1 MRLIGLDQITGDE
14 VLAKTLFDIDGRRL
28 LSSGV
33 TLKPSIVQ
41 KLYEKHITSI
51 YIHDE
56 VSEGIEIGNIISD
69 ETMNCAKTVL
79 REEMQRVS
87 KKHELDLSAVSAVVN
102 RIMDE
107 MLSNRIEVLNVKDIR
122 LEEEKTFAHSLSVC
136 MLSIA
141 LASKLS
147 LPVAKIKSI
156 AMGAFLHDIGK
167 AYLPSGIVHK
177 YENLSKDEEL
187 EMRKHP
193 LLGYNLIKDA
203 RDASA
208 TTKVTILMHHE
219 HINGSGYPM
228 ALTGDKIHY
237 SAKIVTICDEFDIS
251 INDSK
256 LKHVLQTTDAVEYL
270 IGASGHVFDKSFVDE
285 FIKIIPIYPEGTIVL
300 LSNGC
305 LAIVIKN
312 NPINM
317 TRPVVR
323 AFYNTKTK
331 TKLNQTNIIDL
342 REELSIKILRE
353 MQVNVREIMR

>member
-1 MRLIGLDQITGDE
+1 LDWTKS
-14 VLAKTLFDIDGRRL
+14 LATKFWQKTLFDIDGRRL

-41 KLYEKHITSI
+41 KLHEKNITSI

-167 AYLPSGIVHK
+167 AYLP
-177 YENLSKDEEL
+177 
-187 EMRKHP
+187 R
-193 LLGYNLIKDA
+193 LL
-203 RDASA
+203 
-208 TTKVTILMHHE
+208 
-219 HINGSGYPM
+219 
-228 ALTGDKIHY
+228 
-237 SAKIVTICDEFDIS
+237 F
-251 INDSK
+251 
-256 LKHVLQTTDAVEYL
+256 
-270 IGASGHVFDKSFVDE
+270 
-285 FIKIIPIYPEGTIVL
+285 
-300 LSNGC
+300 
-305 LAIVIKN
+305 
-312 NPINM
+312 INM
-317 TRPVVR
+317 KI
-323 AFYNTKTK
+323 Y
-331 TKLNQTNIIDL
+331 L
-342 REELSIKILRE
+342 R
-353 MQVNVREIMR
+353 MRSWR